1 MNRKQRQTT
10 LIIAIAI
17 LIALIFVTII
27 WMNGEE
33 TGSLVCI
40 LGLAVCGLI
49 WNEPDDSQQDTGD
62 DIMQ

>member
-17 LIALIFVTII
+17 LIALIFVTIR
-27 WMNGEE
+27 WMDGEE

-40 LGLAVCGLI
+40 LALAVCGLI
-49 WNEPDDSQQDTGD
+49 WNEPDDSQQDGGD